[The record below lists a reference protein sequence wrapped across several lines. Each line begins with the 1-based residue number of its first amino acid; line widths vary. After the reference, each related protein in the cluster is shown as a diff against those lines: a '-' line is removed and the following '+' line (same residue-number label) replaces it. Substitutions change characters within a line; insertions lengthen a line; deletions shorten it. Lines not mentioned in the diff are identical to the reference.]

1 MSERIEKAVKSPEG
15 FFIVFLLVLELIFH
29 VTRFGMTGAFILN
42 KVFFATIVGAVIGL
56 AVSALPALPGK
67 ILSAVFVCF
76 FVLYYLVQLIY
87 SSVFNNFFSLSATG
101 GVADQAL
108 DYKSTILAS
117 VIKEIVP
124 FLIYLIIMTAS
135 LIYIFKFSE
144 FSRHVIMFYV
154 FFSAFVATG
163 IFYYIIILSVQGNDS
178 NSPYAVFKTYSS
190 LEMSIQKLGVLESM
204 LRDGVYAIQSK
215 GGDGNA
221 GTDTGFD
228 HEAIVKNEGNSP
240 TGPNSKGELSE
251 ISVAKNDNDT
261 LEAASKGDAASIGDA
276 AAKGSAASSGD
287 ASKAADN
294 TEEDT
299 VENTEETTEVVKH
312 KTYYAQVL
320 DINLED
326 MSDITTN
333 SSVLELNSY
342 INSSFPTY
350 SNDYTGMFEGYNLI
364 FITAEGFDGFVID
377 KELTPEL
384 YKMSTKGFVFKNFYT
399 PLWYGSTLG
408 GEYANTTG
416 LMPKNGGYLSMQ
428 KMGAQGNSMPFTLGN
443 ELEKQGYNVYAYH
456 NNGYTYYD
464 RHISRPYLGYENYKG
479 VGNGLDYE
487 KNGGGGMMW
496 PQSDAFMEEI
506 TFDEFA
512 GNEPFHVY
520 YMTVSGHLQYNFG
533 GNAMSAKNRDK
544 VEELPYS
551 EKTKAYIACQLE
563 FELMMKQLNED
574 LEKKGIADKTLI
586 VICGDHV
593 PYDDMDIPNE
603 LAGRNLDSF
612 ECYRN
617 SLIIYSASMETPVK
631 VTKPCYSLDILPT
644 VLNLMGLPYD
654 SRMLVGKDILSD
666 TPGMVIMPDGSF
678 ITESF
683 RYSAVTGQA
692 TPEPGVD
699 VTDTMIES
707 TKSTVANRFRMAA
720 AICELNYYKYVEELM
735 EGN

>member
-1 MSERIEKAVKSPEG
+1 MWERIEKTVKSPEG
-15 FFIVFLLVLELIFH
+15 FFIVFLLALELIFH
-29 VTRFGMTGAFILN
+29 FTRFGMTGAFILN
-42 KVFFATIVGAVIGL
+42 KVLFAVIVGALIGL
-56 AVSALPALPGK
+56 AVSVLPKLPGK
-67 ILSAVFVCF
+67 ILSAVFVSV

-108 DYKSTILAS
+108 DYKSTIFES

-124 FLIYLIIMTAS
+124 FLIFIIILAAS
-135 LIYIFKFSE
+135 LIYIFKFSY
-144 FSRHVIMFYV
+144 FSRHNILFYII
-154 FFSAFVATG
+154 FSAFTATG
-163 IFYYIIILSVQGNDS
+163 MFYYVILLSVQGNDN
-178 NSPYAVFKTYSS
+178 NSPYSVFKTYSS
-190 LEMSIQKLGVLESM
+190 LEMSVQKLGILESM
-204 LRDGVYAIQSK
+204 IRDSIYAVQSHGSK
-215 GGDGNA
+215 GDSL
-221 GTDTGFD
+221 TDTGFD
-228 HEAIVKNEGNSP
+228 HEALVKAETVTESD
-240 TGPNSKGELSE
+240 TSSD
-251 ISVAKNDNDT
+251 SVSQDVT
-261 LEAASKGDAASIGDA
+261 EAV
-276 AAKGSAASSGD
+276 
-287 ASKAADN
+287 
-294 TEEDT
+294 TEEVTGEDT
-299 VENTEETTEVVKH
+299 GGVTGEVTEESTEETTEEKKV
-312 KTYYAQVL
+312 YYAQVL

-326 MSDITTN
+326 MPDITDN

-377 KELTPEL
+377 KKLTPEL
-384 YKMSTKGFVFKNFYT
+384 YKMSTRGFVFKNFYT

-443 ELEKQGYNVYAYH
+443 ELSAEGYNVYAYH

-464 RHISRPYLGYENYKG
+464 RHISRPFLGYENYKG
-479 VGNGLDYE
+479 VGNGLEYE
-487 KNGGGGMMW
+487 KNPGGGMMW
-496 PQSDAFMEEI
+496 PQSDAFMEDI
-506 TFDEFA
+506 TFDEYA

-544 VEELPYS
+544 VEDLPYS

-563 FELMMKQLNED
+563 FELMMEQLNED
-574 LEKKGIADKTLI
+574 LERKGIADKTLI

-593 PYDDMDIPNE
+593 PYDDMEIPKE
-603 LAGRNLDSF
+603 LSGMSLDSF
-612 ECYRN
+612 ESYRN
-617 SLIIYSASMETPVK
+617 SLIIYSASMENPIK
-631 VTKPCYSLDILPT
+631 VTKPCSSLDILPT

-654 SRMLVGKDILSD
+654 SRMLVGKDIMSD

-678 ITESF
+678 ITEGF
-683 RYSAVTGQA
+683 RYNAVSGQVTA
-692 TPEPGVD
+692 DPGVD
-699 VTDTMIES
+699 VSDTMLES

-735 EGN
+735 EVN